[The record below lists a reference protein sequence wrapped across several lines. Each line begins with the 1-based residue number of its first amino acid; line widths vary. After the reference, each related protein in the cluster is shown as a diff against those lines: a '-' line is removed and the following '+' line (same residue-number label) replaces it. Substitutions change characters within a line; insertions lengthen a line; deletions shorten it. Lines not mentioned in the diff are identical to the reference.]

1 MNSIKRFNELLLN
14 HVNSLNNQRNLTAD
28 LALLTQNWLILEM
41 IEHFA
46 TLINNLRPNSTVM
59 TLKYIRESES
69 RGQLNQLI
77 QQLYQSN
84 NEYICITVNVGKR
97 RNGRTFAVYDHIKE
111 NHWACFTLDIF
122 QKCFFFMVP
131 R

>member
-46 TLINNLRPNSTVM
+46 TLINNLRPNSRVM
-59 TLKYIRESES
+59 TL
-69 RGQLNQLI
+69 
-77 QQLYQSN
+77 
-84 NEYICITVNVGKR
+84 
-97 RNGRTFAVYDHIKE
+97 
-111 NHWACFTLDIF
+111 
-122 QKCFFFMVP
+122 
-131 R
+131 